1 MSYQLVWF
9 KRDLRLH
16 DHAPLHT
23 AAAKGPV
30 ACLYIIEPALW
41 AQPDYSAMQY
51 GFLIESLRELHASL
65 KALGSTLYILT
76 GNPCEILD
84 QIYKQAPFEALYS
97 HEETG
102 NSYTFQRDKRVAAWC
117 KENKLKWHEFRQ
129 FGVVRRLKNRND
141 WKDAWDLHTS
151 QPCLPTPSLTNIKL
165 NLPPPQVPLVDTMTI
180 DRHQAPR
187 RHKGGRSEGLAVL
200 NSFIDARSQKYRGG
214 ISSPLSAP
222 TACSRV
228 SAYLA
233 FGCISLREVVKATQ
247 LKLLQLPLHETRQR
261 LGLNAFVSR
270 LYWHCHFIQKLE
282 SEPAIEH
289 QNMHRGY
296 NGFREKDFNQAHF
309 DALINAR
316 TGWPLVDACVTM
328 LNQTGWLNFRMRAM
342 LVSTAAYTLFLHWR
356 PVGEWLARQFLDY
369 EPGIHWSQMQMQ
381 SGTTGINTPRV
392 YNPVKQ
398 ARDHD
403 PDGQFVRQWLPYL
416 RNVPGSWIFEPWRMP
431 ANIQKNCGVFVGQ
444 DIPVPIVDLD
454 SATREAKAKLFAL
467 RAKKS
472 VKAGKADIVEKHGSR
487 KLSNTSAGKTI
498 NKTVRQKTTKNAN
511 QLGFDF

>member
-1 MSYQLVWF
+1 MV
-9 KRDLRLH
+9 
-16 DHAPLHT
+16 
-23 AAAKGPV
+23 
-30 ACLYIIEPALW
+30 I
-41 AQPDYSAMQY
+41 
-51 GFLIESLRELHASL
+51 
-65 KALGSTLYILT
+65 
-76 GNPCEILD
+76 D
-84 QIYKQAPFEALYS
+84 Q
-97 HEETG
+97 
-102 NSYTFQRDKRVAAWC
+102 
-117 KENKLKWHEFRQ
+117 
-129 FGVVRRLKNRND
+129 
-141 WKDAWDLHTS
+141 
-151 QPCLPTPSLTNIKL
+151 
-165 NLPPPQVPLVDTMTI
+165 
-180 DRHQAPR
+180 HQAPR
-187 RHKGGRSEGLAVL
+187 RQQGGRSEGLAVL
-200 NSFIDARSQKYRGG
+200 NSFINARSQKYRGG

-222 TACSRV
+222 TACSRI

-342 LVSTAAYTLFLHWR
+342 LVSTAAYPLFLHWR

-381 SGTTGINTPRV
+381 SGTTG
-392 YNPVKQ
+392 
-398 ARDHD
+398 
-403 PDGQFVRQWLPYL
+403 GQFVRQWLPYM
-416 RNVPGSWIFEPWRMP
+416 RDVPGSWLFEPWRMP
-431 ANIQKNCGVFVGQ
+431 AVVQKNCGVFVGQ

-454 SATREAKAKLFAL
+454 NATREAKAKLFAL

-472 VKAGKADIVEKHGSR
+472 VKAGKADIVERHGSR
-487 KLSNTSAGKTI
+487 KIPTSSPGQTVGKRT
-498 NKTVRQKTTKNAN
+498 RQKVVKNSN